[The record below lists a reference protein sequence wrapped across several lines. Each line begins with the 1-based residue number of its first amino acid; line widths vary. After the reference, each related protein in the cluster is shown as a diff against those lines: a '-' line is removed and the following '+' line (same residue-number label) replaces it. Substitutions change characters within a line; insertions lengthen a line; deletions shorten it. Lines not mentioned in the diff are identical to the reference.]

1 MINSGI
7 IRKVLILFFITIFV
21 KNYCFSQT
29 NDTITNWDG
38 ITENWIVWAGSHEVV
53 ENPYPDEINA
63 SGHCMKVVT
72 STEPYDLMLLD
83 MNEAA
88 NFNSFPRYNI
98 SVYAPSSGG
107 NVVLKFENSNNT
119 SSKELLLTPTPGQ
132 WSRLEFNFAGLAFEN
147 YTRMVIFPDITGT
160 TAGNEWF
167 IDDIVKLEVEPLQ
180 FSSNLPIVV
189 IDTYGAAIV
198 DEPKI
203 PGFMGVIDNGP
214 GVINNFSDPF
224 NHYNGHIG
232 IEIRGQS
239 SQMFPKKSY
248 SMVTRT
254 ASGDNLNV
262 PLLGM
267 PSENDWVLYAPYTDK
282 SMLRNVVTF
291 ELGRKMSTYCTRT
304 RFCEVVINND
314 YKGIYVLMERIKR
327 DNNRVNIASLDPNEI
342 SGENLTGGYILRVD
356 KMDPGFSYLTDGWLS
371 TVTPSYPA
379 AQQST
384 FQYFYP
390 KANKIVPQQR
400 EYIKNYVTGF
410 ENSLTSS
417 GFRDAEHGYQK
428 FMDVPSFID
437 FMLLSE
443 ISKEV
448 DKYKFS
454 TYFYKEKNSDG
465 GKLFAGPAW
474 DFNLGYGNVDYW
486 PAGLNTSGWLYSMV
500 TSGNPAMMYWWKRL
514 MEDDY
519 FRDLAK
525 TRWVHLRETSL
536 TNSFVQQAIDSLILE
551 IDEAKVRNYERWPIL
566 GQYVWPNYDWQNN
579 TYDDEVEYF
588 STFLF
593 NRLSWMDANM
603 PGNLIEAWA
612 GIYATANKI
621 SFTLF
626 GDYFRR
632 PKLDKSQFKLNDA
645 PAYVSIQGVEYVSP
659 SQCMLT
665 LSSDAAAHGN
675 LSVTVLGE
683 AINTLTEV
691 ESNKIATIGINEQ
704 ITEKQNITVHESN
717 GSITLINT
725 SDRIESGT
733 AEIINLSGQVCG
745 RFILQNQ
752 TVITFSHSLKPG
764 IYYLMLRYGGYVYV
778 RRVVILF

>member
-1 MINSGI
+1 MRIPARKSGYFI
-7 IRKVLILFFITIFV
+7 LIFITFFSIT
-21 KNYCFSQT
+21 NGFSQS
-29 NDTITNWDG
+29 NDTISNWDG
-38 ITENWIVWAGSHEVV
+38 ITRNWVVWASAHEIVT
-53 ENPYPDEINA
+53 NPHPDAINA
-63 SGHCMKVVT
+63 SAHCMKVVT
-72 STEPYDLMLLD
+72 SADPYDLILLELD
-83 MNEAA
+83 EAV
-88 NFNSFPRYNI
+88 NFNVYPRYNI
-98 SVYAPSSGG
+98 SVYAPPSGG

-119 SSKELLLTPTPGQ
+119 SSKELLLTPVPGH
-132 WSRLEFNFAGLAFEN
+132 WNRLEFNFAGLSFEN

-160 TAGNEWF
+160 DAGNEWL
-167 IDDIVKLEVEPLQ
+167 IDDVVRLEAEPLQ

-189 IDTYGAAIV
+189 IDTYGVAIA

-203 PGFMGVIDNGP
+203 PGFMGVVDNGP
-214 GVINNFSDPF
+214 GNANNFGDPF
-224 NHYNGHIG
+224 NHFSGHIG

-248 SMVTRT
+248 SVETRT
-254 ASGDNLNV
+254 ASGANLNF

-291 ELGRKMSTYCTRT
+291 EMGRKMSTYCTRT
-304 RFCEVVINND
+304 RFCEVVVNND

-327 DNNRVNIASLDPNEI
+327 DINRVNIASLDLNEI

-356 KMDPGFSYLTDGWLS
+356 KMDPDFSYFTDGWLS
-371 TVTPSYPA
+371 TVTPSYPV
-379 AQQST
+379 AQRST

-390 KANKIVPQQR
+390 KADEIVPQQR
-400 EYIKNYVTGF
+400 EYIMNYVTGF

-417 GFRDAEHGYQK
+417 SFRDPEIGYQK
-428 FMDVPSFID
+428 YIDVPSFID

-486 PAGLNTSGWLYSMV
+486 PAGLNPSGWLYSLV

-525 TRWVHLRETSL
+525 TRWINLRESSL
-536 TNSFVQQAIDSLILE
+536 TNSFIQQVIDSFTLE
-551 IDEAKVRNYERWPIL
+551 IDEAKERNYERWPIL

-579 TYDDEVEYF
+579 TYEDEVEYF
-588 STFLF
+588 TTFLF
-593 NRLSWMDANM
+593 NRLNWMDNNM
-603 PGNLIEAWA
+603 PGNLLEPWA
-612 GIYATANKI
+612 GISATGNKI
-621 SFTLF
+621 SFTLY

-632 PKLDKSQFKLNDA
+632 PILEKNQFQLNNG
-645 PAYVSIQGVEYVSP
+645 PGYLTIQEVEYTGPFS
-659 SQCMLT
+659 CILT
-665 LSSDAAAHGN
+665 LSSDPAAHGN
-675 LSVTVLGE
+675 LTVKVSGS
-683 AINTLTEV
+683 AINYLKDIESTRISSMGVGEV
-691 ESNKIATIGINEQ
+691 VDNQ
-704 ITEKQNITVHESN
+704 
-717 GSITLINT
+717 LIN
-725 SDRIESGT
+725 IYESGGLLFIKRNADAGPAIASVLNISGQISANYKLDNNT
-733 AEIINLSGQVCG
+733 ESAIPHNLSPGVYVM
-745 RFILQNQ
+745 
-752 TVITFSHSLKPG
+752 VITTKRSGSAKRF
-764 IYYLMLRYGGYVYV
+764 
-778 RRVVILF
+778 VVL